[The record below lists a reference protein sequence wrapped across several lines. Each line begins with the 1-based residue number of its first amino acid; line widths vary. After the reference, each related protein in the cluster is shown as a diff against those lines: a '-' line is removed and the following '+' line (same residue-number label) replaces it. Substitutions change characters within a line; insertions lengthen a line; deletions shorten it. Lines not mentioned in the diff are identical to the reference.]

1 MNLNKIVSMVMNTLM
16 RKAVNK
22 GVNAGMGYLSKRGTK
37 PASTAAKTPVSDGK
51 TAAQAKATQS
61 KAGRDMAKRA
71 RQAAQVTRRLGR

>member
-1 MNLNKIVSMVMNTLM
+1 MNLNQIVSMIMNTLM

-22 GVNAGMGYLSKRGTK
+22 GVNAGMGYLSKGKK

-51 TAAQAKATQS
+51 TAAQAKAS
-61 KAGRDMAKRA
+61 RDMAKRA